1 MLLQFSGKILQRII
15 GYLRSY
21 AEEGNQK
28 LNVTEFATRFAVHG
42 MGAPRDDEGNFS
54 VGPDIW
60 IAFGK
65 SCDKHFRR
73 VPHLQYLCGAL
84 GVDESLNESTE
95 SKKNRPKVAQKES
108 HEELLRTK
116 VKKLNIVAVEKE
128 KELSVEENVEEV
140 FKILEKGNLLNFFLA
155 EQN

>member
-1 MLLQFSGKILQRII
+1 
-15 GYLRSY
+15 
-21 AEEGNQK
+21 
-28 LNVTEFATRFAVHG
+28 
-42 MGAPRDDEGNFS
+42 
-54 VGPDIW
+54 
-60 IAFGK
+60 
-65 SCDKHFRR
+65 
-73 VPHLQYLCGAL
+73 LCGAL

-140 FKILEKGNLLNFFLA
+140 FKILEKGNLLISF
-155 EQN
+155 